1 MVYAHKRAAASPAF
15 SGQRYKKIINIRL
28 PTPKIMLK
36 GAIFLDPDVT
46 RGPSIYLGA
55 MGSGTIAP
63 FCITKTKITGSDLL
77 ITFQ

>member
-1 MVYAHKRAAASPAF
+1 MRTKE
-15 SGQRYKKIINIRL
+15 QRPRPLSAGKGTKKIINIRL